1 MCDDFIYKA
10 YSIDTST
17 YYVCIYRSQF
27 THVMLELPTSW
38 KYRELREDARRHIQ
52 LGTRREVRVQR
63 RFPGTGRCNMEQSLI
78 KGHFRVSQGKV
89 RGAALFFFF
98 NVYFK

>member
-1 MCDDFIYKA
+1 
-10 YSIDTST
+10 
-17 YYVCIYRSQF
+17 
-27 THVMLELPTSW
+27 MLELPTSW

-78 KGHFRVSQGKV
+78 NGHFRVSQRKV
-89 RGAALFFFF
+89 RGAAPFFFF